1 MHAVITG
8 EVSFFSPYIRVPR
21 PETQEGRS
29 TAMGWAPL
37 TVAETKHHTWRAGE
51 LKFITPAGPE
61 ELTLQALSPKQ
72 RSYKVFTHEQA

>member
-1 MHAVITG
+1 MPGLLILF
-8 EVSFFSPYIRVPR
+8 SLCSPYIRVPR

-72 RSYKVFTHEQA
+72 RDYGVFIHGQA